1 LTTNFVTADAI
12 EHATLA
18 AVAPEAIQ
26 AIAGW
31 LLPFDS
37 GTIGR
42 AKSAV
47 PLGHADTS
55 DFALRRIADRYLAR
69 GLRPAFRI
77 ANHPE
82 FDALRASLRTAG
94 YHPTKPTWVQTVP
107 TATLAGYHTDG
118 HHISLDATPDAD
130 WAALFLGEGFDPI
143 DGACRVKSLSRAKGS
158 LYASARHRGV
168 TVAAGAASFSNG
180 WVSVHG
186 MRTDAVHRGQGW
198 AGRILSAVGAAAVAR
213 GIDQCFLQVEAHNT
227 GAQSLYR
234 RAGFVTTWEY
244 AYWTRPEG

>member
-1 LTTNFVTADAI
+1 MKTNFVTADAI

-18 AVAPEAIQ
+18 AVAPESVQ

-47 PLGHADTS
+47 PLGQADTS
-55 DFALRRIADRYLAR
+55 HYALRRIADRYTAR
-69 GLRPAFRI
+69 GMRPSFRV

-82 FDALRASLRTAG
+82 FDNLRASLQASG
-94 YHPTKPTWVQTVP
+94 YRPSNPTWVQTVP
-107 TATLAGYHTDG
+107 TATLAAYQAD
-118 HHISLDATPDAD
+118 HHQVSLDPAPDAA
-130 WAALFLGEGFDPI
+130 WAALFLGEGFDPV
-143 DGACRVKSLSRAKGS
+143 DGACRVNSLSRAKGS
-158 LYASARHRGV
+158 LYASARHNGN
-168 TVAAGAASFSNG
+168 TLAAGAASFSNG

-186 MRTDAVHRGQGW
+186 MRTHAACRGQGW
-198 AGRILSAVGAAAVAR
+198 AGRILSAVGAAAMAR
-213 GIDQCFLQVEAHNT
+213 GIEHCFLQVDAHNT

-234 RAGFVTTWEY
+234 RAGFVTAWEY
-244 AYWTRPEG
+244 VYWTVPAG